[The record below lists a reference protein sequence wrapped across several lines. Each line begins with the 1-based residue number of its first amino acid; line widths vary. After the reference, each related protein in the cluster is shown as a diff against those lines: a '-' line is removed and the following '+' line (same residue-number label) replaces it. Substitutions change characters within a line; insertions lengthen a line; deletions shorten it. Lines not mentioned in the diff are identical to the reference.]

1 MDEPRLHV
9 NGINGATG
17 DYLVSPLTVQQAADL
32 ARGQPPD
39 KGLGG
44 WLRSVVTLL
53 KRPFMGLPMDV
64 DPKDVAAAGWA
75 IVFAKDTPAAVRE
88 ALQPLIS
95 RREWQVMPGRCK
107 VLEYQRGQARKD
119 WLEQHGV
126 HASNVDPERVGY
138 YVLLIGPPTG
148 IPFDFQYLLDVDYAV
163 GRLPFDTPEQY
174 RQYAESVVAYETAA
188 GVPNGKE
195 VVFWGP
201 RHENDEATGM
211 TSDYLITPLHD
222 GLPAEARHSTQ
233 LPIAQKRGYRTRC
246 FKEDAATRANHAEA
260 LHARGEAAPPAV
272 LFTASHGVGWPKG
285 DARQRPA
292 QGALLC
298 QDWTGFGGVKPAHY
312 LTAADVADDARV
324 HGLVAFLFACFG
336 AGTPAFDGFL
346 ERGQGG
352 PVGLAEEPFAAALP
366 QRLLSH
372 PQGAALAVVG
382 HVDRAWGYSIQ
393 PPGLGP
399 QLLPFRNFLGR
410 VLAGEPVGHATK
422 DFSER
427 FATLSTELL
436 NKLDH
441 TQPGRK
447 QPADRD
453 LVWDWVERN
462 DAQSYVLLGDPA
474 VQLRVGLLK

>member
-1 MDEPRLHV
+1 MDGQRLHV

-17 DYLVSPLTVQQAADL
+17 EYLVPPLTAEQAADL
-32 ARGQPPD
+32 ARGKPPD
-39 KGLGG
+39 EGLAG
-44 WLRSVVTLL
+44 WLRRVATLL
-53 KRPFMGLPMDV
+53 KQPFLGLPMDV
-64 DPKDVAAAGWA
+64 DPREVAAAGWA
-75 IVFAKDTPAAVRE
+75 VVFPKDTPDAVRQ

-95 RREWQVMPGRCK
+95 RRERQVMPGRCK
-107 VLEYQRGQARKD
+107 VLEYEPGQTRRD
-119 WLEQHGV
+119 WLEKHGV
-126 HASNVDPERVGY
+126 HASNIDPERVGY
-138 YVLLIGPPTG
+138 YVLLVGPPTG

-163 GRLPFDTPEQY
+163 GRLAFDTPEQY
-174 RQYAESVVAYETAA
+174 ARYAEGVVAYETAA
-188 GVPNGKE
+188 GLPNGRE

-201 RHENDEATGM
+201 RHENDEATALS
-211 TSDYLITPLHD
+211 SDYLVTPLHD
-222 GLPAEARHSTQ
+222 GLPAEGGRPAQ
-233 LPIAQKRGYRTRC
+233 PPVAQKLGYRTRYL
-246 FKEDAATRANHAEA
+246 KGDGASRANVAEA
-260 LHARGEAAPPAV
+260 LHARGGATAPAV
-272 LFTASHGVGWPKG
+272 LFTASHGLGWPKG

-298 QDWTGFGGVKPAHY
+298 QDWTGFGGIKAAHY

-346 ERGQGG
+346 ERGQAR

-372 PQGAALAVVG
+372 PRGPALAVVG
-382 HVDRAWGYSIQ
+382 HVDRAWGFSIQ

-427 FATLSTELL
+427 FAALSVELL
-436 NKLDH
+436 NKYDR
-441 TQPGRK
+441 TQPGRR
-447 QPADRD
+447 PSDRD

-474 VQLRVGLLK
+474 VQLRADLLK